1 MSVAIQ
7 AQNKKAISQSHS
19 DLFGKLDI
27 IDNSLFKD
35 VAMVRE
41 EILQRLDVCSLLEY
55 FNMQNFS
62 NSKG

>member
-7 AQNKKAISQSHS
+7 TQNKKAIAQSHS

-41 EILQRLDVCSLLEY
+41 EILEKKKNRSVSPHV
-55 FNMQNFS
+55 S
-62 NSKG
+62 IR